1 MSALGNALITSI
13 AIATCSFASSA
24 GMDAVLITG
33 GQAPGFEAGAEIVG
47 IAPYSWADGTP
58 AAVVAMVRRDG
69 DLPEDAA
76 TALYRIDGAVA
87 SLVYVP
93 EPDEE
98 GAIERIQS
106 AWSIP
111 GRDGEFGAIVSLR
124 DDDPLMPAN
133 LHGHAVI
140 DGSGATLLAVGF
152 EGAGGLSHRPFGPM
166 GKRAWTE
173 DGGAQWWVGD
183 LFTESLIAQRGDVA
197 PGTDGDVFA
206 FFGSPEFSVTAA
218 GEVAA
223 VVRGVVVAADVEQPT
238 FAHETRGGIWRW
250 QDGAVE
256 LVVLE
261 DSRVRYVGR
270 PVINT
275 SGEVAVPARIDDGGT
290 AQLSAIL
297 VGSGGQLTEAFIEG
311 LQPGGSAFFPY
322 TSTAQDPIVIDNRG
336 QVHFRATL
344 DGSPTSFNQL
354 IISVDRF
361 GFGGGIEVQE
371 GSPAGSAGGALL
383 FVRHIADW
391 HVRADGG
398 IIARVATTDMSGM
411 RVDSRLIDTR
421 QGVLIA
427 EGEPVDLGDGDNAA
441 IRSFA
446 FGNAAAGNMGRLL
459 PDREIDLFSVEL
471 VDGRQAIVTPMSL
484 CPADLSG
491 DGVVTLADF
500 SLYMQLWSLG
510 VEDLADVTT
519 TGTASGVPDGV
530 VDLSDFSYYLTL
542 WSAGCP

>member
-1 MSALGNALITSI
+1 MSALGNALISSV
-13 AIATCSFASSA
+13 AIAACSFASSS

-47 IAPYSWADGTP
+47 LAPYSWADGTP

-69 DLPEDAA
+69 DLPEDAE

-93 EPDEE
+93 ELDEE

-106 AWSIP
+106 AWPIP

-140 DGSGATLLAVGF
+140 DDSGATLLAVGF

-223 VVRGVVVAADVEQPT
+223 VVRGVVVAADVEFPT
-238 FAHETRGGIWRW
+238 FARETRGGIWRW

-270 PVINT
+270 PVINA

-322 TSTAQDPIVIDNRG
+322 TSAARDPIVIDNRG
-336 QVHFRATL
+336 FAYFRATL
-344 DGSPTSFNQL
+344 DGNPSAFNQL
-354 IISVDRF
+354 IISTSAS
-361 GFGGGIEVQE
+361 GSGAGIDFWE
-371 GSPAGSAGGALL
+371 GSFANRVGEPER
-383 FVRHIADW
+383 FVQQITDW

-398 IIARVATTDMSGM
+398 FIAQVETSDAEGV
-411 RVDSRLIDTR
+411 RVDSRLIDTAT
-421 QGVLIA
+421 GVLIV
-427 EGEPVDLGDGDNAA
+427 EGVAVDLGDGDNAV

-510 VEDLADVTT
+510 VVDLADVTT

-530 VDLSDFSYYLTL
+530 VDLSDFSYYLIL